1 MTTLEFTQEGSGY
14 VARYVSWGAATVQLE
29 RTGAGTVTVSAN
41 FPGWEGVEISVLDAD
56 SNGVIFNAAIPS
68 GLEVT
73 IESASEVTRGQVK

>member
-29 RTGAGTVTVSAN
+29 RTGAGTVIVSAN
-41 FPGWEGVEISVLDAD
+41 FPGWERVEISVLDAD